1 MGRFQRGDLI
11 YVNLGYKNNRSVQQG
26 ERPCVVVS
34 NNINNAVSPVLLV
47 CPCTSRMSKKKN
59 PVHVTMEKED
69 VKGFLPKRSIIL
81 VEQLISIDK
90 KQILKKM
97 GRVTSGKVMKEL
109 NGALI
114 KQLQL
119 DKMKEENY
127 GEGREDG
134 GSDLEKAEFN
144 NHGSGRIQ

>member
-11 YVNLGYKNNRSVQQG
+11 YVNLGYKDNRSVQQG

-34 NNINNAVSPVLLV
+34 NNINNNVSPVLLV
-47 CPCTSRMSKKKN
+47 CPCTSRMSKKQN

-97 GRVTSGKVMKEL
+97 GHVTSEKVMKEL

-127 GEGREDG
+127 GEG
-134 GSDLEKAEFN
+134 
-144 NHGSGRIQ
+144 